1 MQMMLTLLG
10 GLLLR
15 TDNQDEPT
23 YDSSFMG
30 YLLIIVNSAGFFALI
45 LSLLAL
51 HPKIRKRLNSSKSS
65 NSSSRSS
72 NKDFDKMKHIKAGS
86 SATKVIPSS
95 TINND
100 KTKKADIIK
109 ERKIHLKEQNQP
121 VKEKNKKGINRKIT
135 HL

>member
-1 MQMMLTLLG
+1 MLTLLG

-100 KTKKADIIK
+100 KTKKAVI
-109 ERKIHLKEQNQP
+109 
-121 VKEKNKKGINRKIT
+121 
-135 HL
+135 

>member
-10 GLLLR
+10 GLLLM

-100 KTKKADIIK
+100 KTKKADIK

>member
-10 GLLLR
+10 GLLLM

-72 NKDFDKMKHIKAGS
+72 NKDFDKMKYIKAGS

-100 KTKKADIIK
+100 KTKKADIK
-109 ERKIHLKEQNQP
+109 ERKIHLKEQNQVYIP
-121 VKEKNKKGINRKIT
+121 YLVWYGYIYRKLI
-135 HL
+135 